1 MEQEKRRNLT
11 SELQSVACGT
21 YPEIFQRFNALA
33 EQYGNMPA
41 GALASAF
48 SRVSMSQSARVNPYI
63 QNRRVQ
69 AISSLPEDYTKNTV
83 AEMLTAPLGNEQG
96 LRQVEHGLEF
106 TAYPLFHTRKMYQD
120 LLTYHS
126 YIAPEFTDKDTAK
139 NDEFWREWKLLEKLR
154 RKLDVKTTAHKL
166 AGQAVQEGKVFYY
179 PRVSVD
185 KPHNKVNY
193 AFIQQLPSDWIKI
206 VGFNSVSKY
215 TVAFNMMYFLKPGC
229 EPAQF
234 GELFK
239 PYWGIFTQVAA
250 KPPKGAGTRY
260 VYAAKNTINMN
271 RFTELKT
278 AAEQGGGVLPGD
290 PDVYYQNGKWCY
302 WVTLPVDAVYPFEI
316 DDAQTAVVSPLTG
329 LFLSFIQIA
338 QYEQIQ
344 LELVQNP
351 LISLL
356 TGEIEYDDNSTR
368 QQSDSYKLSNAVW
381 ELFRT
386 RFYDELAENNTSG
399 IGWYAAPLKNMELH
413 QLAEAPSATK
423 ISSAGYGYT
432 MAKAGLSAL
441 IPTSDEPRAGVANI
455 SLQIESK
462 FAEQIYRCYERMM
475 QGIMDGLNLKYSWRF
490 ECFGDIAT
498 DNDLKESLRKDMT
511 LGILPATLKYLA
523 MNNMSLLDDMSI
535 SRAMLESGIMNLR
548 KPLSSTFTEAK
559 NGGNGNQT
567 PETKRATNPG
577 GRPKSE
583 GNPATEGQEA
593 SEDAGG

>member
-1 MEQEKRRNLT
+1 MDETKNLT
-11 SELQSVACGT
+11 TELRGLSNAT
-21 YPEIFQRFNALA
+21 YPEIFKRFQALS
-33 EQYGNMPA
+33 EKYGDMPA

-48 SRVSMSQSARVNPYI
+48 SRVSASAANRNNPYI

-69 AISSLPEDYTKNTV
+69 AVSSLPKDYSKNRV
-83 AEMLTAPLGNEQG
+83 AEMLTNPMGNEQS

-139 NDEFWREWKLLEKLR
+139 SDEFWREWKLLEKLR
-154 RKLDVKTTAHKL
+154 RKLDPKTTAHQL

-193 AFIQQLPSDWIKI
+193 AFMQQLPSDWVKI

-215 TVAFNMMYFLKPGC
+215 TVAFNMMYFMQPGTD
-229 EPAQF
+229 PLQF

-239 PYWGIFTQVAA
+239 PYWNVFSRVTERGA
-250 KPPKGAGTRY
+250 PKGTGTRF
-260 VYAAKNTINMN
+260 VYAAKNRVDMG
-271 RFTELKT
+271 LL
-278 AAEQGGGVLPGD
+278 AEIQRGD
-290 PDVYYQNGKWCY
+290 GFGEDETPDVYFQNGQYFY
-302 WVTLPVDAVYPFEI
+302 WVTLPVDSVYTFEI

-329 LFLSFIQIA
+329 LFLSLIQIA

-356 TGEIEYDDNSTR
+356 TGEIEYRDDDTR
-368 QQSDSYKLSNAVW
+368 QSADAYKLSNAGW

-386 RFYDELAENNTSG
+386 RFYDELAANNTNG

-413 QLAEAPSATK
+413 QLSEAPGATK
-423 ISSAGYGYT
+423 ISTAGYGYT

-455 SLQIESK
+455 SLQIESR

-475 QGIMDGLNLKYSWRF
+475 RGIMDGLNLKYSWRF
-490 ECFGDIAT
+490 TLFGNIAEDEKT
-498 DNDLKESLRKDMT
+498 FENARQGMT
-511 LGILPATLKYLA
+511 LGILPQTMIYMAMLDMSVIDDLA
-523 MNNMSLLDDMSI
+523 MSSAI
-535 SRAMLESGIMNLR
+535 KESGIMDMRL
-548 KPLSSTFTEAK
+548 PLVTSYNAK
-559 NGGNGNQT
+559 QSESGLPPQ
-567 PETKRATNPG
+567 AAHDMNPG
-577 GRPKSE
+577 GRPASE
-583 GNPATEGQEA
+583 GAPGTEGQEA
-593 SEDAGG
+593 SADAGG

>member
-1 MEQEKRRNLT
+1 MDETKNLT
-11 SELQSVACGT
+11 TELRGLSNAT
-21 YPEIFQRFNALA
+21 YPEIFKRFQALS
-33 EQYGNMPA
+33 EKYGDMPA

-48 SRVSMSQSARVNPYI
+48 SRVSASAANRNNPYI

-69 AISSLPEDYTKNTV
+69 AISSLPKDYSKNRV
-83 AEMLTAPLGNEQG
+83 AEMLTNPMGNEQG

-139 NDEFWREWKLLEKLR
+139 SDEFWREWKLLEKLR
-154 RKLDVKTTAHKL
+154 RKLDPKTTAHKL

-193 AFIQQLPSDWIKI
+193 AFMQQLPSDWVKI

-215 TVAFNMMYFLKPGC
+215 TVAFNMMYFMQPGTD
-229 EPAQF
+229 PLQF
-234 GELFK
+234 GDLFK
-239 PYWGIFTQVAA
+239 PYWDVFSRVTERGA
-250 KPPKGAGTRY
+250 PKGTGTRF
-260 VYAAKNTINMN
+260 VYAAKNRVDMG
-271 RFTELKT
+271 LL
-278 AAEQGGGVLPGD
+278 AEIQRRGGFGEGET
-290 PDVYYQNGKWCY
+290 PDVYYQNGQYFY
-302 WVTLPVDAVYPFEI
+302 WVTLPVDSVYTFEI

-329 LFLSFIQIA
+329 LFLSLIQIA

-356 TGEIEYDDNSTR
+356 TGEIEYRDDDTR
-368 QQSDSYKLSNAVW
+368 QSADAYKLSNAGW

-386 RFYDELAENNTSG
+386 RFYDELAANNTNG

-413 QLAEAPSATK
+413 QLSEAPGATK
-423 ISSAGYGYT
+423 ISTAGYGYT

-455 SLQIESK
+455 SLQIESR

-475 QGIMDGLNLKYSWRF
+475 RGIMDGLNLKHSWRF
-490 ECFGDIAT
+490 SMFGNLAEDEKTFENA
-498 DNDLKESLRKDMT
+498 RQGMT
-511 LGILPATLKYLA
+511 LGILPQTMIYMAMLDMSVIDDLA
-523 MNNMSLLDDMSI
+523 MSSAI
-535 SRAMLESGIMNLR
+535 KESGIMDMRL
-548 KPLSSTFTEAK
+548 PLVTSYNAK
-559 NGGNGNQT
+559 QSESGLPPQ
-567 PETKRATNPG
+567 AAHDMNPG
-577 GRPKSE
+577 GRPASE
-583 GNPATEGQEA
+583 GAPGTEGQEA

>member
-1 MEQEKRRNLT
+1 MDETKNLT
-11 SELQSVACGT
+11 TELRGLSNAT
-21 YPEIFQRFNALA
+21 YPEIFKRFQALS
-33 EQYGNMPA
+33 EKYGDMPA

-48 SRVSMSQSARVNPYI
+48 SRVSASAANRNNPYI

-69 AISSLPEDYTKNTV
+69 AVSSLPKDYSKNRV
-83 AEMLTAPLGNEQG
+83 AEMLTNPMGNEQS

-126 YIAPEFTDKDTAK
+126 YIAPEFTDKETAK

-154 RKLDVKTTAHKL
+154 RKLDPKTIAHQL

-193 AFIQQLPSDWIKI
+193 AFMQQLPSDWVKI

-215 TVAFNMMYFLKPGC
+215 TVAFNMMYFMQPGTD
-229 EPAQF
+229 PLQF
-234 GELFK
+234 GDLFK
-239 PYWGIFTQVAA
+239 PYWDVFSRVTERGA
-250 KPPKGAGTRY
+250 PKGTGTRF
-260 VYAAKNTINMN
+260 VYAAKNRVDMG
-271 RFTELKT
+271 LL
-278 AAEQGGGVLPGD
+278 AEIQRRGD
-290 PDVYYQNGKWCY
+290 FGEGETPDVYYQNGQYFY
-302 WVTLPVDAVYPFEI
+302 WVTLPVDSVYTFEI

-329 LFLSFIQIA
+329 LFLSLIQIA

-356 TGEIEYDDNSTR
+356 TGEIEYRDDDTR
-368 QQSDSYKLSNAVW
+368 QSADAYKLSNAGW

-386 RFYDELAENNTSG
+386 RFYDELAANNTNG

-413 QLAEAPSATK
+413 QLSEAPGATK
-423 ISSAGYGYT
+423 ISTAGYGYT

-455 SLQIESK
+455 SLQIESR

-475 QGIMDGLNLKYSWRF
+475 RGIMDGLNLKHSWRF
-490 ECFGDIAT
+490 SMFGNLAEDEKTFENA
-498 DNDLKESLRKDMT
+498 RQGMT
-511 LGILPATLKYLA
+511 LGILPQTMIYMAMLDMSVIDDLA
-523 MNNMSLLDDMSI
+523 MSSAI
-535 SRAMLESGIMNLR
+535 KESGIMDMRL
-548 KPLSSTFTEAK
+548 PLVTSYNAK
-559 NGGNGNQT
+559 QSESGLPPQ
-567 PETKRATNPG
+567 AAHDMNPG
-577 GRPKSE
+577 GRPAADKKP
-583 GNPATEGQEA
+583 GTEGQET
-593 SEDAGG
+593 SQDAGD

>member
-1 MEQEKRRNLT
+1 MDETKNLT
-11 SELQSVACGT
+11 TELRGLSNAT
-21 YPEIFQRFNALA
+21 YPEIFKRFQALS
-33 EQYGNMPA
+33 EKYGDMPA

-48 SRVSMSQSARVNPYI
+48 SRVSASAANRNNPYI

-69 AISSLPEDYTKNTV
+69 AVSSLPKDYSKNRV
-83 AEMLTAPLGNEQG
+83 AEMLTNPMGNEQS

-154 RKLDVKTTAHKL
+154 RKLDPKTTAHQL

-193 AFIQQLPSDWIKI
+193 AFMQQLPSDWVKI

-215 TVAFNMMYFLKPGC
+215 TVAFNMMYFMQPGTD
-229 EPAQF
+229 PLQF
-234 GELFK
+234 GDLFK
-239 PYWGIFTQVAA
+239 PYWDVFSRVTERGA
-250 KPPKGAGTRY
+250 PKGTGTRF
-260 VYAAKNTINMN
+260 VYAAKNRVDMG
-271 RFTELKT
+271 LL
-278 AAEQGGGVLPGD
+278 AEIQRGGGFGED
-290 PDVYYQNGKWCY
+290 ETPDVYYQNGQYFY
-302 WVTLPVDAVYPFEI
+302 WVTLPVDSVYTFEI
-316 DDAQTAVVSPLTG
+316 DDAQTSVVSPLTG
-329 LFLSFIQIA
+329 LFLSLIQIA

-356 TGEIEYDDNSTR
+356 TGEIEYRDDDTR
-368 QQSDSYKLSNAVW
+368 QSADAYKLSNAGW

-386 RFYDELAENNTSG
+386 RFYDELAANNTNG

-413 QLAEAPSATK
+413 QLSEAPGATK
-423 ISSAGYGYT
+423 ISTAGYGYT

-455 SLQIESK
+455 SLQIESR

-475 QGIMDGLNLKYSWRF
+475 RGIMDGMNLKHSWRF
-490 ECFGDIAT
+490 SMFGNLAEDEKTFENA
-498 DNDLKESLRKDMT
+498 RQGMT
-511 LGILPATLKYLA
+511 LGILPQTMIYMAMLDMSVIDDLA
-523 MNNMSLLDDMSI
+523 MSFAI
-535 SRAMLESGIMNLR
+535 KESGIMDMRL
-548 KPLSSTFTEAK
+548 PLVTSYNAK
-559 NGGNGNQT
+559 QSESEL
-567 PETKRATNPG
+567 PPQAAHDMNPG
-577 GRPKSE
+577 GRPAADKKP
-583 GNPATEGQEA
+583 GTEGQEA
-593 SEDAGG
+593 SQDAGD

>member
-1 MEQEKRRNLT
+1 MDETKNLT
-11 SELQSVACGT
+11 TELRGLSNAT
-21 YPEIFQRFNALA
+21 YPEIFKRFQALS
-33 EQYGNMPA
+33 EEYGDMPA

-48 SRVSMSQSARVNPYI
+48 SRVSASAVNRNNPYI

-69 AISSLPEDYTKNTV
+69 AISSLPKDYSKNRV
-83 AEMLTAPLGNEQG
+83 AEMLTNPMGNEQG

-154 RKLDVKTTAHKL
+154 RKLDPKTTAHKL

-193 AFIQQLPSDWIKI
+193 AFMQQLPSDWVKI

-215 TVAFNMMYFLKPGC
+215 TVAFNMMYFMQPGTD
-229 EPAQF
+229 PLQF
-234 GELFK
+234 GDLFK
-239 PYWGIFTQVAA
+239 PYWDVFSRVTER
-250 KPPKGAGTRY
+250 GAPRGTGTRF
-260 VYAAKNTINMN
+260 VYAAKNRVDMG
-271 RFTELKT
+271 LL
-278 AAEQGGGVLPGD
+278 AEIQRRGGFGEGET
-290 PDVYYQNGKWCY
+290 PDVYYQNGQYFY
-302 WVTLPVDAVYPFEI
+302 WVTLPVDSVYTFEI

-356 TGEIEYDDNSTR
+356 TGEIEYADDNNR
-368 QQSDSYKLSNAVW
+368 NLSDAYKLSNAGW
-381 ELFRT
+381 ELFRA
-386 RFYDELAENNTSG
+386 RFYDMLSENNTSG

-475 QGIMDGLNLKYSWRF
+475 QGIMDGLNLKFSWRF

-498 DNDLKESLRKDMT
+498 DNDLKENLRKDMT

-535 SRAMLESGIMNLR
+535 SRAMLESGIMDLR

-559 NGGNGNQT
+559 SGGNGSGGQT
-567 PETKRATNPG
+567 PEAKRATDPG
-577 GRPKSE
+577 GRPTADKKP
-583 GNPATEGQEA
+583 GTEGQEA
-593 SEDAGG
+593 SQDAGD

>member
-1 MEQEKRRNLT
+1 MDETKNLT
-11 SELQSVACGT
+11 TELRGLSNAT
-21 YPEIFQRFNALA
+21 YPEIFKRFQALS
-33 EQYGNMPA
+33 EKYGDMPA

-48 SRVSMSQSARVNPYI
+48 SRVSASAANRNNPYI

-69 AISSLPEDYTKNTV
+69 AVSSLPKDYSKNRV
-83 AEMLTAPLGNEQG
+83 AEMLTNPMGNEQS
-96 LRQVEHGLEF
+96 LRQVAHGLEF

-154 RKLDVKTTAHKL
+154 RKLDPKTTAHQL

-193 AFIQQLPSDWIKI
+193 AFMQQLPSDWVKI

-215 TVAFNMMYFLKPGC
+215 TVAFNMMYFMQPGTD
-229 EPAQF
+229 PLQF
-234 GELFK
+234 GDLFK
-239 PYWGIFTQVAA
+239 PYWDVFSRVTERGA
-250 KPPKGAGTRY
+250 PKGTGTRF
-260 VYAAKNTINMN
+260 VYAAKNRVDMG
-271 RFTELKT
+271 LL
-278 AAEQGGGVLPGD
+278 AEIQRGGGFGED
-290 PDVYYQNGKWCY
+290 ETPDVYYQNGQYFY
-302 WVTLPVDAVYPFEI
+302 WVTLPVDSVYTFEI

-329 LFLSFIQIA
+329 LFLSLIQIA

-356 TGEIEYDDNSTR
+356 TGEIEYRDDDTR
-368 QQSDSYKLSNAVW
+368 QSADAYKLSNAGW

-386 RFYDELAENNTSG
+386 RFYDELAANNTNG

-413 QLAEAPSATK
+413 QLSEAPGATK
-423 ISSAGYGYT
+423 ISTAGYGYT

-455 SLQIESK
+455 SLQIESR

-475 QGIMDGLNLKYSWRF
+475 RGIMDGLNLKHSWRF
-490 ECFGDIAT
+490 SMFGNLAEDEKTFENA
-498 DNDLKESLRKDMT
+498 RQGMT
-511 LGILPATLKYLA
+511 LGILPQTMIYMAMLDMSVIDDLA
-523 MNNMSLLDDMSI
+523 MSSAI
-535 SRAMLESGIMNLR
+535 KESGIMDMRL
-548 KPLSSTFTEAK
+548 PLVTSYNAK
-559 NGGNGNQT
+559 QSESGLPPQ
-567 PETKRATNPG
+567 AAHDMNPG
-577 GRPKSE
+577 GRPAADKKP
-583 GNPATEGQEA
+583 GTEGQEA
-593 SEDAGG
+593 SQDAGN